1 MFPVTAP
8 GKRRI
13 SRGNSLTTLLLPL
26 KMHRE
31 YLGFESWCKKLETF
45 DTFDEAVADDED
57 DTEEV
62 DPFWSPLDAFSK
74 GIVLE
79 QTLIF
84 MLPEYATEPK
94 FLYVRKDPS

>member
-13 SRGNSLTTLLLPL
+13 SRGNSFTTLLLPL
-26 KMHRE
+26 DVHRE
-31 YLGFESWCKKLETF
+31 YLRFEGRWKTKADENC

-74 GIVLE
+74 GILVE

-84 MLPEYATEPK
+84 MLPEYATEPLC
-94 FLYVRKDPS
+94 F

>member
-1 MFPVTAP
+1 MNVPCDGSWQEKNQQRQFARYVAP
-8 GKRRI
+8 STQDAPRI
-13 SRGNSLTTLLLPL
+13 SKIWKLVQ
-26 KMHRE
+26 
-31 YLGFESWCKKLETF
+31 KKENC
-45 DTFDEAVADDED
+45 DTFDEAVAEDED

-94 FLYVRKDPS
+94 YF

>member
-13 SRGNSLTTLLLPL
+13 GRGNSFTTLLLPL
-26 KMHRE
+26 EMHRE
-31 YLGFESWCKKLETF
+31 YLNLKVGAKKEYC

-62 DPFWSPLDAFSK
+62 DPF
-74 GIVLE
+74 
-79 QTLIF
+79 
-84 MLPEYATEPK
+84 
-94 FLYVRKDPS
+94 

>member
-1 MFPVTAP
+1 
-8 GKRRI
+8 
-13 SRGNSLTTLLLPL
+13 
-26 KMHRE
+26 MHRE
-31 YLGFESWCKKLETF
+31 YLNLKVGTKKKENC

-79 QTLIF
+79 QTVIF
-84 MLPEYATEPK
+84 LLPEYATEPK

>member
-26 KMHRE
+26 DMHRE
-31 YLGFESWCKKLETF
+31 YLRFASWCKTKSDENF
-45 DTFDEAVADDED
+45 DTFDESVAEDED

-62 DPFWSPLDAFSK
+62 DPF
-74 GIVLE
+74 
-79 QTLIF
+79 
-84 MLPEYATEPK
+84 
-94 FLYVRKDPS
+94 

>member
-1 MFPVTAP
+1 M
-8 GKRRI
+8 
-13 SRGNSLTTLLLPL
+13 
-26 KMHRE
+26 
-31 YLGFESWCKKLETF
+31 ETF

-79 QTLIF
+79 QILIL
-84 MLPEYATEPK
+84 MLPEYAKEPK
-94 FLYVRKDPS
+94 CF

>member
-1 MFPVTAP
+1 ME
-8 GKRRI
+8 
-13 SRGNSLTTLLLPL
+13 N
-26 KMHRE
+26 
-31 YLGFESWCKKLETF
+31 C

-57 DTEEV
+57 DIEEV

-94 FLYVRKDPS
+94 CF